1 MRICI
6 DIDGTLCE
14 TKSDNQEYSDV
25 KPLPH
30 AVECVRRLKEEGN
43 TIILYTAR
51 NMKTCNNNVGKVIAN
66 IGMITLEWLSRN
78 NIPFDEIYFG
88 KPLADVYIDDK
99 GLKYENDWKNI
110 ENEINNIKQEN
121 RKWV

>member
-1 MRICI
+1 
-6 DIDGTLCE
+6 
-14 TKSDNQEYSDV
+14 
-25 KPLPH
+25 
-30 AVECVRRLKEEGN
+30 
-43 TIILYTAR
+43 
-51 NMKTCNNNVGKVIAN
+51 MKTCNNNVGKVIAN
-66 IGMITLEWLSRN
+66 IGMVTLEWLSRN

>member
-6 DIDGTLCE
+6 DIDGTICE
-14 TKSDNQEYSDV
+14 TKSKNQSYSDV
-25 KPLPH
+25 NPLPG
-30 AVECVRRLKEEGN
+30 AIKYIQQLKNEGN

-66 IGMITLEWLSRN
+66 IGMTTLSWLKKH

-99 GLKYENDWKNI
+99 GVEYHRWDKTYERLKK
-110 ENEINNIKQEN
+110 IKKEN